1 MIVPL
6 RYWTETTLRVV
17 PTGPRD
23 VLDHG
28 SGTSASDPA
37 QGAGVPRACHEN
49 RADAALRT
57 CDDGHDGIIPMA
69 HSLGIIVAQHR
80 WVRVS
85 TAVLL
90 VGLTVAVMMGLLSF
104 SVTAAL

>member
-1 MIVPL
+1 
-6 RYWTETTLRVV
+6 
-17 PTGPRD
+17 
-23 VLDHG
+23 
-28 SGTSASDPA
+28 
-37 QGAGVPRACHEN
+37 
-49 RADAALRT
+49 
-57 CDDGHDGIIPMA
+57 MA